1 MNQIETGKGSFHTNE
16 HILACLSSAPSNEK
30 IIRTAAR
37 MASNKDV
44 FDFQLFVVHNKYNL
58 LNCVL

>member
-37 MASNKDV
+37 MASHKDV
-44 FDFQLFVVHNKYNL
+44 FDFHVPFHPY
-58 LNCVL
+58 